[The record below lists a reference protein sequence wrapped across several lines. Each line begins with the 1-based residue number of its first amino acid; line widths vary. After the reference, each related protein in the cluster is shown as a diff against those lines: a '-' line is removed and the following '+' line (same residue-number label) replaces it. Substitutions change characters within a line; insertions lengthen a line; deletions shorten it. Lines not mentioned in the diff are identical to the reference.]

1 MGIPEESNN
10 ELMAALAG
18 KGFMETKRL
27 LAVKY
32 NPENL
37 SPEMAKI
44 WIERHEGLLEQCW
57 MLARKGKLLIRNNEG
72 GQIFVSVP

>member
-1 MGIPEESNN
+1 MEDK
-10 ELMAALAG
+10 ELFEILDG

-27 LAVKY
+27 LAIKHDIPAGLTME
-32 NPENL
+32 PEIFKDWL
-37 SPEMAKI
+37 Q
-44 WIERHEGLLEQCW
+44 RHEALLDQCW